1 MEQLTEALENIMLSP
16 SCTADDRAKWEIILN
31 SWIEDSDLN
40 EDLQPVLDACK
51 NGWDREELKR
61 MCIKAY

>member
-1 MEQLTEALENIMLSP
+1 MLSP

-51 NGWDREELKR
+51 NGWDGEELKR